1 MKDWFKKISPF
12 VLLVAAVAV
21 FVSVILMKD
30 RLSETICT
38 ALCAFGGVLLGFGV
52 TGLVLSDK
60 HMTPEEKKDLERG
73 ERDERNVAIREKAA
87 MSTWYWTLYLLWGL
101 FLVFMVMDGY
111 VYAALLS
118 LALACHSVFYLVN
131 IRRWAR
137 KM

>member
-87 MSTWYWTLYLLWGL
+87 MS
-101 FLVFMVMDGY
+101 
-111 VYAALLS
+111 S
-118 LALACHSVFYLVN
+118 
-131 IRRWAR
+131 
-137 KM
+137 